1 MNPQKLAMW
10 KRWLGDGN
18 THGTIVRE
26 LVDLAIIREV
36 FHGVR
41 EMGRKNSALQQHS
54 AFHSVFSLNYSH
66 SVLMYVRRQVRPDHD
81 SVGLIMLAKELRD
94 NCKLV
99 TQDYYVGLYTQNA
112 IDERDREQLERWG
125 RSVFLEKF
133 GGTVKTHLDPAVI
146 EADIADLNAI
156 GDASS
161 SFTDRRLAHLDRREP
176 KRIPTHQELDHWCDT
191 LNDKLKKYISL
202 LDAADFRIAPVLSHD
217 WRAIF
222 RTAWLPDSSSS

>member
-1 MNPQKLAMW
+1 MNPHKLAKW
-10 KRWLGDGN
+10 KRWLGDAN
-18 THGTIVRE
+18 THGTITRE

-41 EMGRKNSALQQHS
+41 EMVRNNSALQQHS

-66 SVLMYVRRQVRPDHD
+66 SVLMYVRRQVRRNQD
-81 SVGLIMLAKELRD
+81 SAGLIELAHDLRD
-94 NCKLV
+94 NCNLV
-99 TQDYYVGLYTQNA
+99 TQDYYIGLYAQNA
-112 IDERDREQLERWG
+112 IDAPDREELERWG

-133 GGTVKTHLDPAVI
+133 GGTVKTYLDPLVI

-156 GDASS
+156 ADASS

-176 KRIPTHQELDHWCDT
+176 KRIPTHQELDRWCDT

-202 LDAADFRIAPVLSHD
+202 LDAADFRIPPVLSHD

-222 RTAWLPDSSSS
+222 RTAWLPGSRSS